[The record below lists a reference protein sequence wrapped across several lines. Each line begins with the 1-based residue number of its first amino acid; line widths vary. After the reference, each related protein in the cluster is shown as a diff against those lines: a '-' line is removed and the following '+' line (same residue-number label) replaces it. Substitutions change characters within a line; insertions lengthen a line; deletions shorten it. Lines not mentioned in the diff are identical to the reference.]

1 MAGPSFNTEAIKAN
15 VSQFK
20 FEFMRLHDILTADSF
35 PEAAAKSW
43 VDDHFYLTI
52 QMSMLYVVVVFG
64 LKFFMRKRQPF
75 DLFIPLNIWNFL
87 LSVFSIMG
95 TIKLSSEFIGT
106 LSNKGFVSSYC
117 KIHDFTSGDNGFWV
131 YLFILSKLVELV
143 DTVFLVLR
151 KRPLMF
157 LHWYHHVLTMI
168 YAFYSYP
175 VSPGFNRWG
184 IYLNFFV
191 HAFMYSYY
199 FLRSMKIR
207 VPGFVAQLITTLQ
220 ILQFV
225 ISVVILAHLGFLIYI
240 QKVSCDF
247 APRIFVLASFMD
259 ITYLILFINFFLK
272 SYVIGGGKSKY
283 QSGKKQK
290 SN

>member
-1 MAGPSFNTEAIKAN
+1 MAFNHDAIKTN
-15 VSQFK
+15 LSSFK
-20 FEFMRLHDILTADSF
+20 FDLDRLRSTIVSPKF

-52 QMSMLYVVVVFG
+52 QLSIIYVVVVFG
-64 LKFFMRKRQPF
+64 LKFLMRNRQP
-75 DLFIPLNIWNFL
+75 LSLYYPLNTWNLFL
-87 LSVFSIMG
+87 AVFSIVG
-95 TIKLSSEFIGT
+95 TIKLTPEFLDTVG
-106 LSNKGFVSSYC
+106 NKGLVHSYC
-117 KIHDFTSGDNGFWV
+117 KIGGFTKGDNGFWV
-131 YLFILSKLVELV
+131 YLFILSKTVELV

-157 LHWYHHVLTMI
+157 LHWYHHILTMI

-175 VSPGFNRWG
+175 ISPGFNRWG

-207 VPGFVAQLITTLQ
+207 VPGFVAQIITTLQ

-225 ISVVILAHLGFLIYI
+225 ISVGILAHLGILIYV
-240 QKVSCDF
+240 QNVNCDF
-247 APRIFVLASFMD
+247 VPNVFALATFMD
-259 ITYLILFINFFLK
+259 VTYLILFINFFLK
-272 SYVIGGGKSKY
+272 SYVLGGGKAKY
-283 QSGKKQK
+283 RDTKKVE
-290 SN
+290 

>member
-1 MAGPSFNTEAIKAN
+1 MVFDQEAIRTN
-15 VSQFK
+15 FSTFK
-20 FEFMRLHDILTADSF
+20 LDINRLWSTIASPSF

-43 VDDHFYLTI
+43 VEDHFYLTI
-52 QMSMLYVVVVFG
+52 QLSVAYVVVVFG
-64 LKFFMRKRQPF
+64 LKFFMRNRPPF
-75 DLFIPLNIWNFL
+75 SLYYPLNAWNLFL
-87 LSVFSIMG
+87 AVFSIVG
-95 TIKLSSEFIGT
+95 TIKLTPEFFGT
-106 LSNKGFVSSYC
+106 MENKGFVHSYC
-117 KIHDFTSGDNGFWV
+117 KIGNFTKGDNGFWV
-131 YLFILSKLVELV
+131 YLFILSKTVELV

-157 LHWYHHVLTMI
+157 LHWYHHILTMI

-175 VSPGFNRWG
+175 ISPGFNRWG

-225 ISVVILAHLGFLIYI
+225 ISVGILAHLGILIYV
-240 QKVSCDF
+240 QNVNCDF
-247 APRIFVLASFMD
+247 VPHVFALASFMD
-259 ITYLILFINFFLK
+259 ITYLILFINFFLQ
-272 SYVIGGGKSKY
+272 SYIVRGGKAKY
-283 QSGKKQK
+283 RDPKKVE
-290 SN
+290 